1 MRRNFDDPS
10 RTSPSCIC
18 DTETDDGENYVMGH
32 SEKHKWYYFTKITTD
47 KIILLKT
54 FDSET
59 DGGRALSA
67 IAPLKILLQ
76 GLKPRCERVSRYER
90 LPSSEI

>member
-1 MRRNFDDPS
+1 
-10 RTSPSCIC
+10 
-18 DTETDDGENYVMGH
+18 
-32 SEKHKWYYFTKITTD
+32 
-47 KIILLKT
+47 
-54 FDSET
+54 
-59 DGGRALSA
+59 LSA